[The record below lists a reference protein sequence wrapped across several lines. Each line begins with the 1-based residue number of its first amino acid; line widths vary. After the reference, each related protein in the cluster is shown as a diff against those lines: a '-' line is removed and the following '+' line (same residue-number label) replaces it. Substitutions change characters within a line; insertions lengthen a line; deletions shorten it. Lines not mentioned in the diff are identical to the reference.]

1 MTSPPPTPNNPLNTP
16 AAVPIASSSSL
27 RLRDTR
33 GILEA

>member
-1 MTSPPPTPNNPLNTP
+1 MIVPPPTPNNPLNTP
-16 AAVPIASSSSL
+16 AAVPIPRSSSL